1 MILGQTWVF
10 WNKDPPPLPSHLNHP
25 IPSNFY
31 LDVRCGI
38 HKLNKCHVLHIRIKM
53 GGNWRIQLEG
63 SFLRYFLVSGCA
75 SWFTYSTAVCCIHSW
90 NLSRHHTS
98 CLGLG
103 SAYKWCCDRMWSFF
117 LIECDL
123 LWGKMWLLVSVFTS
137 RINIFVLFIK
147 LMLLFRYCVV
157 QSALG
162 ECHHNSEFSNWWCY
176 L

>member
-10 WNKDPPPLPSHLNHP
+10 WNKDPPPLPSHLNLP
-25 IPSNFY
+25 NPTKFY

-38 HKLNKCHVLHIRIKM
+38 HKLNKSHVLHIRIKM

-103 SAYKWCCDRMWSFF
+103 SAYKWCCDRMWSVMGQ
-117 LIECDL
+117 D
-123 LWGKMWLLVSVFTS
+123 VTS
-137 RINIFVLFIK
+137 RINIFVPLSSW
-147 LMLLFRYCVV
+147 C
-157 QSALG
+157 
-162 ECHHNSEFSNWWCY
+162 CY
-176 L
+176 LDTVWFGLQ